1 MSGDIRVV
9 CPEEMSG
16 EISGGNTR
24 AKCPRK
30 GPEDVRVNVYETVPR
45 EMSEDVWGMSRRQ
58 CPGKCPRMSGGTSG
72 EMPGKRWRMTEGY
85 PGKCLGCPEDVWGNV
100 RRKMGISRG
109 MSGECTGKIY
119 GGNVQ
124 GKCRG
129 GESGGMSCI
138 RLFLW

>member
-58 CPGKCPRMSGGTSG
+58 CPGKC
-72 EMPGKRWRMTEGY
+72 
-85 PGKCLGCPEDVWGNV
+85 LGCPEDVWGNV

-129 GESGGMSCI
+129 GESGGHVLYTVVLVVI
-138 RLFLW
+138 R